1 MNEMTPAPAGPVLVV
16 DDDALMRS
24 MAVRTLIHAG
34 LRAEGVASGE
44 EALERL
50 PSLAPSLV
58 LLDVVM
64 PGLSGYE
71 VCERVRAL
79 PQGRN
84 LPIIMLTGLN
94 EIESIEQAYR
104 AGATDF
110 IAKPIHWTLLAQR
123 VRYALRAA
131 AAADSAARNSERLER
146 AQRMA
151 AMGNWMI
158 VDAGQRMNCS
168 PALAELF
175 GATKEEA
182 ASCATPPAY
191 LERVHEEDRDR
202 VRAAREAAWRR
213 GTTYRLAYRMRRLD
227 GSERSVFEQGVPV
240 LDAAGRAVGVEGFT
254 QDITERVDAELRIAH
269 LARHD
274 AVTGLPNRIF
284 FEELGGPALERAR
297 RDGEACALVHLD
309 LDRFKSINDA
319 IGQAGGDVVLRRI
332 AQRLRESCR
341 LCDLT
346 AIAFGDEP
354 ALARVGSNAFT
365 VLLVDVGNDRQAAQ
379 VTARLMEA
387 ISLPLEVE
395 GHDVVLT
402 ASAGIAMFPRD
413 ASDHRTLARCAE
425 QAAYDAKAD
434 GGGRAR
440 FFDAAMNEAASMRL
454 VREAE
459 LRHAIAAGEL
469 RLHYQPQVDA
479 TDGRIVGAEALVR
492 WQHPQR
498 GVLPPGEFI
507 ALAEEAGLI
516 LPLTDWVLDAACA
529 DQRRRRDAGQAPVP
543 VSVNLSGASL
553 AQDGLSRQL
562 SELLQRHQCGPEHLV
577 LEVTETQLMKD
588 PEAAARRLAQLRDAG
603 LRTSLD
609 DFGTGY
615 SSLSY
620 LQQFPVDELKIDR
633 SFVSDV
639 PSGTGHGAIAR
650 AVIALAREFGLDVVA
665 EGVETREQAEF
676 LVRQGCR
683 VHQGYLYA
691 RPMAR
696 EAFDQLLAIGCITP

>member
-1 MNEMTPAPAGPVLVV
+1 MNEMTPASVGPVLVV

-34 LRAEGVASGE
+34 LQAQGVASGE
-44 EALERL
+44 EALECL
-50 PSLAPSLV
+50 PALAPSLL

-79 PQGRN
+79 PQGGN

-94 EIESIEQAYR
+94 EIESIDQAYR

-131 AAADSAARNSERLER
+131 AAAESAARNSERLER

-175 GATKEEA
+175 GARKEDA
-182 ASCATPPAY
+182 ASCATPPAF
-191 LERVHEEDRDR
+191 LERVHEQDRDR

-213 GTTYRLAYRMRRLD
+213 GKAYRLAYRMQRLD
-227 GSERSVFEQGVPV
+227 GAERSVFEQGVPM
-240 LDAAGRAVGVEGFT
+240 LDAAGRPVGVEGFT
-254 QDITERVDAELRIAH
+254 QDITERVEAELRIAH

-284 FEELGGPALERAR
+284 FEELGAPALERAR
-297 RDGEACALVHLD
+297 RNAEVCALLHLD

-319 IGQAGGDVVLRRI
+319 IGQAEGDTVLRRI
-332 AQRLRESCR
+332 GQRLRESCR
-341 LCDLT
+341 QCDLA
-346 AIAFGDEP
+346 AIAHDDEP

-365 VLLVDVGNDRQAAQ
+365 VLLVGVGNDRQAAQ
-379 VTARLMEA
+379 VATRLMDA
-387 ISLPLEVE
+387 ISQPLEVD
-395 GHDVVLT
+395 GHEVVMT
-402 ASAGIAMFPRD
+402 ASVGIAMFPRD
-413 ASDHRTLARCAE
+413 AADHRTLARCAE

-434 GGGRAR
+434 GGGRSR
-440 FFDAAMNEAASMRL
+440 FFDAAMNDAASMRL
-454 VREAE
+454 MRETE

-469 RLHYQPQVDA
+469 RLHYQPKVDA

-498 GVLPPGEFI
+498 GLLLPGEFI
-507 ALAEEAGLI
+507 LIAEEAGLI
-516 LPLTDWVLDAACA
+516 LPLTDWVLNAACL
-529 DQRRRRDAGQAPVP
+529 DQRRRRDAGLLAVP

-553 AQDGLSRQL
+553 AQDGLAAQL
-562 SELLQRHQCGPEHLV
+562 RELLQRHGGAAEHLV

-588 PEAAARRLAQLRDAG
+588 PQAAARRLGELRDAG
-603 LRTSLD
+603 LRMSLD

-633 SFVSDV
+633 SFVADV
-639 PSGTGHGAIAR
+639 PSGNGHGAIAR
-650 AVIALAREFGLDVVA
+650 AVIALAREFGLHVVA

-691 RPMAR
+691 RPMDRA
-696 EAFDQLLAIGCITP
+696 AFDELLARGRISL